1 MLMILIKKYLRHL
14 NVQIKIILKKK
25 FILILF
31 IGKDNN
37 HNQIMKKM
45 KNRKKIKKDLD
56 QQKIKNAFPLF
67 ITQTR

>member
-14 NVQIKIILKKK
+14 NVQIKTILKKK

-67 ITQTR
+67 TTQTR

>member
-56 QQKIKNAFPLF
+56 Q
-67 ITQTR
+67 

>member
-14 NVQIKIILKKK
+14 NVQIKTILKKK

>member
-1 MLMILIKKYLRHL
+1 MLMILIKKYLKHL
-14 NVQIKIILKKK
+14 NVQIKTILKKK